1 MNNTHKNRYLAPLV
15 ALVAA
20 VMGAALPLWYLLN
33 SSDPGDALNASE
45 TASISGKLTDLAT
58 QNRRLLAQV
67 STLKAQLEDHPLQP
81 SASRGVPPQTPIRA
95 FPGMTTALPFIDSL
109 LIGSQGEMLLQRL
122 DQLLDL
128 SPAQSAALSAL
139 IDSQAD
145 VGMDFFA
152 PSSQQPQTREEMAAL
167 SEKIRQR
174 TDAINRDYTQ
184 QLTDILTPEQL
195 DTYRSGEAA
204 KRREMQDFEQQM
216 QQALILKGIDNL
228 DDYQVSEIGKLFRSP
243 PTSDASSAED
253 SILEIVPQMQSTMP
267 IDLTLEQQQQLG
279 SLLTQEQFQQFQDYY
294 KKYF

>member
-33 SSDPGDALNASE
+33 SSVPDDASNTPE
-45 TASISGKLTDLAT
+45 IASINGKLTDLAT

-128 SPAQSAALSAL
+128 SPAQSAL